1 MKHIELHILENE
13 HDVELANIAG
23 LLDDDPELFDTIC
36 VICEQ
41 LIQFQKQQQFAA
53 IVVTENFS
61 KLSCETC
68 LTEVLRTDILNM

>member
-23 LLDDDPELFDTIC
+23 LLDDDLELFDTIC
-36 VICEQ
+36 VICEK
-41 LIQFQKQQQFAA
+41 LIQLQKHSEFGA
-53 IVVTENFS
+53 IVLTDTVS

-68 LTEVLRTDILNM
+68 LTDTVATVILNE

>member
-36 VICEQ
+36 VLCED
-41 LIQFQKQQQFAA
+41 LIQLQKNDEFAA
-53 IVVTENFS
+53 IVLTENFS

-68 LTEVLRTDILNM
+68 LTENVRSAMLDL